1 MGQAASISAMATAIE
16 KALKPAVEGYT
27 AQTPEAD
34 SKVKADIKK
43 LEDALEIC
51 GATTPTGKAL
61 AKKIARLA
69 PDPAELKRQRLAEVA
84 EAVVIACNNL
94 RLPVQLKKMK
104 PAKGSAAASGGR
116 MTKADMEATCKV
128 IMGALPPKSGKYI
141 GKAEIASKTKI
152 DPARVNA
159 ALQKL
164 KRDGE
169 AANNGVR
176 GQAAGWRKAG

>member
-43 LEDALEIC
+43 LED
-51 GATTPTGKAL
+51 AL